1 MLQETV
7 LDWTFSGRT
16 PAVTVPSDTQ
26 RTFLLREVSNLKHDL
41 NRFWEVEPMVQ
52 SMTTGQLACEE
63 YFLIHTTQVRR
74 MICE

>member
-7 LDWTFSGRT
+7 LGWTFSGRT

-26 RTFLLREVSNLKHDL
+26 RTFLLREVSNLEHDL

-52 SMTTGQLACEE
+52 SMTAERQACEE
-63 YFLIHTTQVRR
+63 QFLLDAT
-74 MICE
+74 